1 MKLPRPHLRPRTTGA
16 AAVLLLMALIAAVLQ
31 LRPSDPARHLGQ
43 AVGAVPTPTRPDAV
57 ILDPDPD
64 PEPDPGTVAA
74 PVVESPATLPAP
86 APAPAPPPP
95 GNLVPPTARAEFLAR
110 MQGEALRQVTP
121 FGLPSYGMVGGG
133 GFLRMAAPLATM
145 PPAGAL
151 PSAGGSGSPAPA
163 ATAPAQATS
172 GTNVQEKDVDEPD
185 LAKTDGRILVTLAGP
200 RLEVV
205 DVTGSPRRASTVALP
220 AEAVPASILL
230 VGSRAM
236 VFSGVPSGPAK
247 PLPETLVTVIEL
259 ADADRPQVVRTHRL
273 AGSLVSA
280 RLLFGRARVVLAH
293 APQIQWEGPTSG
305 TTRAQSAA
313 LAKNRQRIQASTFEQ
328 WVAPGTGC
336 TGAFTSPVDSGLATI
351 AVRSID
357 PGAGEPG
364 PGICVA
370 SQASTVYASTSGL
383 YVGTTTY
390 ATAEA
395 VAQGRAAAE
404 PKTSLHRFDITD
416 PTVARYTGSGEV
428 AGTLLNQF
436 SLSEHKGDLRAAT
449 TRSGSPSGSESQ
461 VAVLRPSGDTL
472 GQIGLLGGLGR
483 TETIFAVRF
492 VGDVGYVV
500 TFSPMLCDPL
510 FVVDLTDPTK
520 PALRGSLEVQGFSS
534 YLHPTTAGR
543 VLSIGRD
550 ALDPRAGGAPCAT
563 TSPQLSLYDVSDA
576 TRPRQLQ
583 RLVLPRGASEAERDH
598 HGFTFWGPS
607 QLLVIPVRLSGPPVF
622 AGALVFQVRDSG
634 ITEVGRIAHPG
645 TSTGQDQIR
654 RSFVVGTR
662 LLTVSARGVA
672 SNDLGSLG
680 DQGFT
685 AFPAG

>member
-1 MKLPRPHLRPRTTGA
+1 MRLSRPHLRPRTTGA
-16 AAVLLLMALIAAVLQ
+16 AAVLLLIALIAAVLQ
-31 LRPSDPARHLGQ
+31 LRPTEHPRYLGQ
-43 AVGAVPTPTRPDAV
+43 AAGAVPTTTRPDPV
-57 ILDPDPD
+57 IPDPD
-64 PEPDPGTVAA
+64 LVP
-74 PVVESPATLPAP
+74 LPAP
-86 APAPAPPPP
+86 LVEPPATIPVLPPAPPAPPPPPPP
-95 GNLVPPTARAEFLAR
+95 GNLVPPTAQAEFLAR
-110 MQGEALRQVTP
+110 VQGEALRQVTP
-121 FGLPSYGMVGGG
+121 FGLPSYGVVGG
-133 GFLRMAAPLATM
+133 GFLRMVAPMATM
-145 PPAGAL
+145 PPAGMA
-151 PSAGGSGSPAPA
+151 PSAGGSGSPAA
-163 ATAPAQATS
+163 AAPAQPTS

-185 LAKTDGRILVTLAGP
+185 MAKTDGRVLVTFSGQ

-205 DVTGSPRRASTVALP
+205 DVTGSPRLASTVALP

-236 VFSGVPSGPAK
+236 VFSGVPSGQAK
-247 PLPETLVTVIEL
+247 PLPETLVTVVEL
-259 ADADRPQVVRTHRL
+259 ADPNRPQVVRTHRL

-280 RLLFGRARVVLAH
+280 RLLNGRARVVLAH
-293 APQIQWEGPTSG
+293 SPQIRWEVPTSG
-305 TTRAQSAA
+305 TTRANAAA

-357 PGAGEPG
+357 PAAAEPG
-364 PGICVA
+364 PGVCVA
-370 SQASTVYASTSGL
+370 SQASTVYASTSSL

-395 VAQGRAAAE
+395 VAQGRAAAG

-416 PTVARYTGSGEV
+416 PAVARYTGSGEV

-436 SLSEHKGDLRAAT
+436 SLSEHKGDLRVAT
-449 TRSGSPSGSESQ
+449 TRGSPSGSESQ
-461 VAVLRPSGDTL
+461 VAVLRPNGDTL

-550 ALDPRAGGAPCAT
+550 ALDPRVGGSPCAT

-598 HGFTFWGPS
+598 HGFTYWGPS

-622 AGALVFQVRDSG
+622 TGALVFQVHDGG
-634 ITEVGRIAHPG
+634 ITEVGRITHRTG
-645 TSTGQDQIR
+645 TGQEQIR
-654 RSFVVGTR
+654 RSFVVGSR
-662 LLTVSARGVA
+662 LLTVSGRGVA
-672 SNDLGSLG
+672 SHDLASLA

>member
-1 MKLPRPHLRPRTTGA
+1 MKLPRPHLRRRTTGA
-16 AAVLLLMALIAAVLQ
+16 AAVLLLIALIAAVLQ
-31 LRPSDPARHLGQ
+31 LRPSDPAGYLGQ
-43 AVGAVPTPTRPDAV
+43 AAGAVPTTTQPDAV
-57 ILDPDPD
+57 IEDPDPV
-64 PEPDPGTVAA
+64 PVPV
-74 PVVESPATLPAP
+74 PVVEAPITLPVPPP

-95 GNLVPPTARAEFLAR
+95 GNLVPPTAQAAFLAR
-110 MQGEALRQVTP
+110 VQGEALRQVTP

-133 GFLRMAAPLATM
+133 FLRMPAPMATT
-145 PPAGAL
+145 PPAAAA
-151 PSAGGSGSPAPA
+151 PSAGGSGAPAPTAASPAN
-163 ATAPAQATS
+163 ATS

-185 LAKTDGRILVTLAGP
+185 MAKTDGRVLVTFSGQM
-200 RLEVV
+200 LEIV
-205 DVTGSPRRASTVALP
+205 DVTGSPRLASTVALP
-220 AEAVPASILL
+220 AGAVPTSILL

-236 VFSGVPSGPAK
+236 VFSAVPSAQAK
-247 PLPETLVTVIEL
+247 PLPETLVTLVEL
-259 ADADRPQVVRTHRL
+259 DDPNRPQVVRTHRL

-280 RLLFGRARVVLAH
+280 RLLNGRARVVLAH
-293 APQIQWEGPTSG
+293 SPQIQWEGPTSG
-305 TTRAQSAA
+305 TTRAQAAA
-313 LAKNRQRIQASTFEQ
+313 LAKNRQKILASTFEQ
-328 WVAPGTGC
+328 WVATGTGC

-357 PGAGEPG
+357 PAAAEPG
-364 PGICVA
+364 PGVCVA
-370 SQASTVYASTSGL
+370 SQASTVYASTSSL

-395 VAQGRAAAE
+395 VVQGRAASE

-416 PTVARYTGSGEV
+416 PMVARYTGSGEV

-436 SLSEHKGDLRAAT
+436 SLSEHKGDLRVAT

-461 VAVLRPSGDTL
+461 VAVLRPNGDRL

-492 VGDVGYVV
+492 AGDVGYVV
-500 TFSPMLCDPL
+500 TFSPMMCDPL
-510 FVVDLTDPTK
+510 FVVDLTDPTR
-520 PALRGSLEVQGFSS
+520 PTLRGSLEVQGFSS
-534 YLHPTTAGR
+534 YLHPTTPGR

-550 ALDPRAGGAPCAT
+550 ALDLRIGGTPCAT

-598 HGFTFWGPS
+598 HGFTYWGPT
-607 QLLVIPVRLSGPPVF
+607 QLLVIPVRLSGPPAF
-622 AGALVFQVRDSG
+622 SGALLFKVHDSG
-634 ITEVGRIAHPG
+634 ISEVGRVTHPG
-645 TSTGQDQIR
+645 TSTGQEQIR
-654 RSFVVGTR
+654 RSFVVGSR
-662 LLTVSARGVA
+662 LLTVSGRGVA
-672 SNDLGSLG
+672 SNDLASLA